1 MIFIF
6 QNFLVFSIQNII
18 LSGLSVV
25 VNLESIEAK
34 VESSKMPKLDSVES
48 NLCILGSILAS
59 IDSRFT
65 TLANQ
70 LNKYFMMPQSFPCV
84 QCTYTIFI
92 HDMSCM
98 QHIQYILLCH
108 HNEISQYQCSR
119 SVCVRQQDL
128 LIVCLKQGGLV
139 SKYFLLLCSYKPD
152 PSLSLHR

>member
-6 QNFLVFSIQNII
+6 QNFLVFPIQNII
-18 LSGLSVV
+18 SGLSVV
-25 VNLESIEAK
+25 VNLESIQAK
-34 VESSKMPKLDSVES
+34 AESKMPKLDSVES

-108 HNEISQYQCSR
+108 HNEISQYQCR
-119 SVCVRQQDL
+119 SVCERRQG
-128 LIVCLKQGGLV
+128 LK
-139 SKYFLLLCSYKPD
+139 LCI
-152 PSLSLHR
+152 